1 LVFLAL
7 TFKKLVEN
15 DFKIL
20 RVIEKLLPRYEY
32 VPVERIE
39 QRVKMPSKHVALIL
53 RKLNRLGLI
62 ERRIGDYVGYRLTFM
77 GLDILALKA
86 LVDRGVLSALGDK
99 LGVGKES
106 DVYIGITPSE
116 EKVIVKFH
124 KLGRTSFRGVT
135 RVRAFATTKPF
146 SSWLMLAKVSG
157 QREYRVLEEL
167 CKVHANVPMP
177 ISYSRHAVV
186 AKFIEG
192 IELYRYKS
200 PVNPGNI
207 LYQIM
212 ETVRKAYL
220 DVGVVHGDL
229 SEYNVMVSF
238 ENEHEKP
245 YIIDWPQYVEKDH
258 PSAEHLLR
266 RDVEYIAKFF
276 KKKYRVIVSLDKLL
290 KFVKGEIEN
299 YY

>member
-1 LVFLAL
+1 MVLLAI
-7 TFKKLVEN
+7 TFKKLVRN
-15 DFKIL
+15 DFRIL
-20 RVIEKLLPRYEY
+20 RIIERFLSRYEY
-32 VPVERIE
+32 VPVEIIERYARI
-39 QRVKMPSKHVALIL
+39 PSKHVALIL
-53 RKLNRLGLI
+53 RKLNRLGLV
-62 ERRIGDYVGYRLTFM
+62 ERKIGDYTGYRLTFM

-106 DVYIGITPSE
+106 DVYVGITPSG
-116 EKVIVKFH
+116 EKVIVKLH

-146 SSWLMLAKVSG
+146 SSWLMLAKISG

-167 CKVHANVPMP
+167 YRVHANVPAP

-200 PVNPGNI
+200 PIDPDNI
-207 LYQIM
+207 LSQIV
-212 ETVRKAYL
+212 ETIRKAYL

-229 SEYNVMVSF
+229 SEYNVMVSL
-238 ENEHEKP
+238 ENEREKP

-258 PSAEHLLR
+258 PSAEYLLR
-266 RDVEYIAKFF
+266 RDIEYIARFF
-276 KKKYRVIVSLDKLL
+276 EKKYRVIVSLDKLL
-290 KFVKGEIEN
+290 KFVKGEI
-299 YY
+299 